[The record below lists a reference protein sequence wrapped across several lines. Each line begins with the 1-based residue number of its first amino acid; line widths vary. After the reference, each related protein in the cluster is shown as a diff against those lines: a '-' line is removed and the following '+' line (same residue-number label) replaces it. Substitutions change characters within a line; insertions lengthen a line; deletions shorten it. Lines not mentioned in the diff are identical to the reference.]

1 MVQEQQTGSSKP
13 NAINTSSAVT
23 ATSNNGSNGGNSN
36 NTGSYQNS
44 SASWRWLLFYDKIA
58 LRFVNDVFLSFFIN
72 KSFYKHATFFL
83 LF

>member
-44 SASWRWLLFYDKIA
+44 SASWR
-58 LRFVNDVFLSFFIN
+58 
-72 KSFYKHATFFL
+72 
-83 LF
+83 